1 MALCLRKALCRDVT
15 PIHDML
21 MDGAAKGLLLPR
33 PRAQLFTALRDFWVM
48 EDDENG
54 GIAGCCALAIIWEGL
69 AEVRSLYV
77 HSDYRRRGLGAR
89 LVSSCMEEA
98 VAFGVPRV
106 FTLTYQRE
114 FFASLGFDEVPK
126 ETLPQ
131 KIWTDCIHCPK
142 FPNCDEIAMIRS
154 VG

>member
-1 MALCLRKALCRDVT
+1 MSLLLRKALSRDVT
-15 PIHDML
+15 QIHDLL
-21 MDGAAKGLLLPR
+21 MTGADKGLLLPR
-33 PRAQLFTALRDFWVM
+33 SRGQIFTALRDFFIL
-48 EDDENG
+48 EDEETG
-54 GIAGCCALAIIWEGL
+54 KIAGCSALAIIWEGL

-77 HSDYRRRGLGAR
+77 DAEFRRQGLGAR
-89 LVSSCMEEA
+89 LVSACIEDA
-98 VAFGVPRV
+98 VSFGFTQV
-106 FTLTYQRE
+106 FTLTYQTE
-114 FFASLGFDEVPK
+114 FFASLGFTVVQK

>member
-1 MALCLRKALCRDVT
+1 MALQLRKALARDVT
-15 PIHDML
+15 PVHDML
-21 MDGAAKGLLLPR
+21 MAGAEKGLLLPR
-33 PRAQLFTALRDFWVM
+33 SRAQLFTALHDFFVL
-48 EDDENG
+48 EDEENG
-54 GIAGCCALAIIWEGL
+54 RIAGCSALAIIWEGL

-77 HSDYRRRGLGAR
+77 DVDYRRQGLGAR
-89 LVSSCMEEA
+89 LVTACLEDA
-98 VAFGVPRV
+98 VAFGMPQV
-106 FTLTYQRE
+106 FTLTYQTE
-114 FFASLGFDEVPK
+114 FFASIGFGIVPK